1 MEQMQLKTW
10 ANILQLFDLDS
21 LHDDSFFDN
30 NMMESKGVGD
40 DPQGVLQHLERHIEK
55 LTY

>member
-10 ANILQLFDLDS
+10 ANILQLSDLDG
-21 LHDDSFFDN
+21 LHDESFFDN

-40 DPQGVLQHLERHIEK
+40 DPQGGPTTSGRTH
-55 LTY
+55 